1 MATFDELLEHNKRY
15 AQDFNSGELTSP
27 PKRKVAVVTCMDAR
41 LHPEKF
47 LGFELGDAHV
57 IRNAGGRVTEDALRS
72 LVISQRMLG
81 TQEVIV
87 IQHTDCGMMS
97 TTDEGIA
104 EKVKEDL
111 GVDTSLDFLTFENLH
126 ESVKS
131 DVNKLRNTALIP
143 DDVPIIG
150 AIYDV
155 KTGKVEEVT
164 RA

>member
-1 MATFDELLEHNKRY
+1 
-15 AQDFNSGELTSP
+15 
-27 PKRKVAVVTCMDAR
+27 MDAR

-47 LGFELGDAHV
+47 LGLELGDAHV

-81 TQEVIV
+81 TEEIIV

-111 GVDTSLDFLTFENLH
+111 GVDTSMEFLTFTDLQ
-126 ESVKS
+126 ESVES

-155 KTGKVEEVT
+155 KRGKVEEVT
-164 RA
+164 RV